1 MIILD
6 HNITEDQADLL
17 RKWKIRFRKIG
28 VEVGRP
34 EWEDRQEILRY
45 LHQAKQAT
53 FFSRDFDFFNAE
65 LCHSNYALVTI
76 AAPNKETA
84 SFIRRF
90 LRHPKFK
97 TKATR
102 CGKVIRLSSR
112 VISWWEIGNE
122 QQQDMIW

>member
-1 MIILD
+1 VIILD

-76 AAPNKETA
+76 AAPNKKRLLSSED
-84 SFIRRF
+84 F
-90 LRHPKFK
+90 
-97 TKATR
+97 
-102 CGKVIRLSSR
+102 CVIRNSKPRRRVVAKSSDCR
-112 VISWWEIGNE
+112 HA
-122 QQQDMIW
+122 